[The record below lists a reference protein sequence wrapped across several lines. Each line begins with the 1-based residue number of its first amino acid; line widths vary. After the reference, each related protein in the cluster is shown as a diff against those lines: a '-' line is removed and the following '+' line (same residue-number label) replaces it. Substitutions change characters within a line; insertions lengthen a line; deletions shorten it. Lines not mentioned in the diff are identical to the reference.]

1 MTEEQVNKDSKML
14 SKEEL
19 RGKVKL
25 SDEELKGISGGGA
38 ARMMQL
44 KESIMEK

>member
-1 MTEEQVNKDSKML
+1 MTEEQANKDSKKL

-19 RGKVKL
+19 RGIVKL

-38 ARMMQL
+38 ARMMQV
-44 KESIMEK
+44 KESIMKK